1 MFKRLKDTGNA
12 QKDLIRDNNESIYY
26 TPRSEFDDKYK
37 KKQQNDDIDTK
48 PPNVFDYL
56 KSLTQE
62 AKDLIDEREDA
73 NDDIHDGKLLFIGN
87 NKEKFNVNN
96 FRMPLNFLSAIYNGE
111 ISLKETEFKQRNLE
125 KKKRGSKRL

>member
-1 MFKRLKDTGNA
+1 M
-12 QKDLIRDNNESIYY
+12 
-26 TPRSEFDDKYK
+26 
-37 KKQQNDDIDTK
+37 
-48 PPNVFDYL
+48 
-56 KSLTQE
+56 
-62 AKDLIDEREDA
+62 IDEREDA